1 MQNISLWQS
10 YCVKK
15 SATVAREKDP
25 VAAERKYV
33 RNWSRAVWKSTSE
46 LAAWNFHAIEQT
58 RLRRKYRVDGVGPPK
73 FDFHRLFHGCGPDV
87 VDKIL
92 QQGFN
97 RSFCGKNATFYGK
110 GVYFARDASYSTYP
124 LYSPADG
131 RGLQTIFAV
140 RVVVGAWSKGVK
152 DALTPDVRDA
162 RRNLLYDTT
171 VDNMADPSIFV
182 TYHDAQ
188 AYPEYRIR
196 FTQSNP
202 AQGHPQAGQKRPA
215 GYKPNLLEGVEDV
228 KPRASSIDAQ
238 PQQQQPQR
246 VAPAPV
252 PQPVAQP
259 VAQRQQFMVQIPAGV
274 APGAVM
280 TVRAPDGRLLQ
291 VQVPAG
297 RCLAA
302 HSGRGLRPP
311 VARRATVQCSQ
322 FQFHPVSSCCLFLKR
337 LGCCMGF
344 THKSVRRAPEAAA
357 ALEARERLARTLLL
371 VVAVRPAVRR
381 LAVDGLDFV
390 TSACPRDVGRE
401 RPLADA
407 PVLHRTESPL
417 AVALHVI
424 VAPVRLARQ
433 CRRYPSRCRCGASPR
448 RRRGP
453 CTCPLG

>member
-1 MQNISLWQS
+1 M
-10 YCVKK
+10 
-15 SATVAREKDP
+15 
-25 VAAERKYV
+25 
-33 RNWSRAVWKSTSE
+33 
-46 LAAWNFHAIEQT
+46 
-58 RLRRKYRVDGVGPPK
+58 
-73 FDFHRLFHGCGPDV
+73 
-87 VDKIL
+87 
-92 QQGFN
+92 
-97 RSFCGKNATFYGK
+97 
-110 GVYFARDASYSTYP
+110 
-124 LYSPADG
+124 
-131 RGLQTIFAV
+131 QTIFAV

-171 VDNMADPSIFV
+171 VDNMADPNIFV

-297 RCLAA
+297 AVPGSTIQVAA
-302 HSGRGLRPP
+302 
-311 VARRATVQCSQ
+311 
-322 FQFHPVSSCCLFLKR
+322 
-337 LGCCMGF
+337 
-344 THKSVRRAPEAAA
+344 
-357 ALEARERLARTLLL
+357 
-371 VVAVRPAVRR
+371 
-381 LAVDGLDFV
+381 
-390 TSACPRDVGRE
+390 
-401 RPLADA
+401 
-407 PVLHRTESPL
+407 
-417 AVALHVI
+417 
-424 VAPVRLARQ
+424 
-433 CRRYPSRCRCGASPR
+433 
-448 RRRGP
+448 
-453 CTCPLG
+453 

>member
-1 MQNISLWQS
+1 M
-10 YCVKK
+10 
-15 SATVAREKDP
+15 
-25 VAAERKYV
+25 
-33 RNWSRAVWKSTSE
+33 
-46 LAAWNFHAIEQT
+46 
-58 RLRRKYRVDGVGPPK
+58 
-73 FDFHRLFHGCGPDV
+73 FHGCGPDV

-238 PQQQQPQR
+238 PQQQQQQHPQR

-259 VAQRQQFMVQIPAGV
+259 VAPARQQFMVQIPAGV

-297 RCLAA
+297 AVPGSTIQVAA
-302 HSGRGLRPP
+302 
-311 VARRATVQCSQ
+311 
-322 FQFHPVSSCCLFLKR
+322 
-337 LGCCMGF
+337 
-344 THKSVRRAPEAAA
+344 
-357 ALEARERLARTLLL
+357 
-371 VVAVRPAVRR
+371 
-381 LAVDGLDFV
+381 
-390 TSACPRDVGRE
+390 
-401 RPLADA
+401 
-407 PVLHRTESPL
+407 
-417 AVALHVI
+417 
-424 VAPVRLARQ
+424 
-433 CRRYPSRCRCGASPR
+433 
-448 RRRGP
+448 
-453 CTCPLG
+453 

>member
-1 MQNISLWQS
+1 M
-10 YCVKK
+10 
-15 SATVAREKDP
+15 
-25 VAAERKYV
+25 
-33 RNWSRAVWKSTSE
+33 
-46 LAAWNFHAIEQT
+46 
-58 RLRRKYRVDGVGPPK
+58 GPPK

-238 PQQQQPQR
+238 QQQQQQPQR

-297 RCLAA
+297 AVPGSTIQVAA
-302 HSGRGLRPP
+302 
-311 VARRATVQCSQ
+311 
-322 FQFHPVSSCCLFLKR
+322 
-337 LGCCMGF
+337 
-344 THKSVRRAPEAAA
+344 
-357 ALEARERLARTLLL
+357 
-371 VVAVRPAVRR
+371 
-381 LAVDGLDFV
+381 
-390 TSACPRDVGRE
+390 
-401 RPLADA
+401 
-407 PVLHRTESPL
+407 
-417 AVALHVI
+417 
-424 VAPVRLARQ
+424 
-433 CRRYPSRCRCGASPR
+433 
-448 RRRGP
+448 
-453 CTCPLG
+453 